1 MRWGPVVRAAPF
13 VVYPL
18 IVYFALEHVQ
28 ARYLGIA
35 LLFVLLLRYRGRA
48 RWLASGMNRWT
59 WGIAIAASC
68 FAAIVWWS
76 NDELLLR
83 MYPALLNVIGLM
95 FFGHTLLYPPS
106 MIERFARLQGNALSA
121 DGVRYTERVTWV
133 WCAFFLCNGL
143 AATYTALYS
152 TREVWV
158 LYNGLFAYCLMGVLF
173 AGEWLVRRR
182 FISRESAP

>member
-28 ARYLGIA
+28 AKYLGIA

-48 RWLASGMNRWT
+48 RRLASGMNRWA